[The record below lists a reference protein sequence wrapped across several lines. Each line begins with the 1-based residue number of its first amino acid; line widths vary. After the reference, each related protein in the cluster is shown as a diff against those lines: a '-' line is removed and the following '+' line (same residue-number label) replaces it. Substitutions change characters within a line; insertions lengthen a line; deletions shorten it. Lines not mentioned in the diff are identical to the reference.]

1 MRTHKYI
8 LVLLLVIF
16 ITPSLA
22 FASWWNPGSW
32 RFFDFLHKKEVQISQ
47 VQPVVVD
54 KNYEDK
60 INELQRQIE
69 ELKSSKIE
77 PSVNTTTNDQIKSQI
92 EKEVKLRL
100 AQNTPTTAN
109 VKIVQNTQNIQNV
122 EPSNGPTLSE
132 QVGVT
137 KDKFTAC
144 VNATDKTSL
153 QTKVIASMESAMKGI
168 PPEQR
173 GTPYAVIIGSNGFKS
188 EIRGAYPIDEV
199 KKRIEEVKS
208 GKVTTAEYKGE
219 VAITEEGD
227 HMMGSSNATV
237 KVIEYSDLECPYCKM
252 FHATMKQ
259 VVSESN
265 GGVSWVYRHWPIH
278 AGSMYKLVASECVA
292 KIKGN
297 DAFWKYVESIFE
309 MIGNPSANTKL

>member
-1 MRTHKYI
+1 MKTHKYI
-8 LVLLLVIF
+8 LVLLLVVF

-32 RFFDFLHKKEVQISQ
+32 GIFGFLHKKEAQISQ
-47 VQPVVVD
+47 VQPVIVD
-54 KNYEDK
+54 KNYEEK

-77 PSVNTTTNDQIKSQI
+77 PSANTTTNDQIKAQV

-100 AQNTPTTAN
+100 EQNTPTTPN
-109 VKIVQNTQNIQNV
+109 VKIVQNAQNTQNT

-137 KDKFTAC
+137 KEKLAAC
-144 VNATDKTSL
+144 VAATDKTSL
-153 QTKVIASMESAMKGI
+153 QAKVTSSVESAMKGI
-168 PPEQR
+168 PSDQR
-173 GTPYAVIIGSNGFKS
+173 GTPYAIIIGSNGFKS

-208 GKVTTAEYKGE
+208 GKVTTATYAGE
-219 VAITEEGD
+219 VAVTEEGD
-227 HMMGSSNATV
+227 HLMGSSNATV
-237 KVIEYSDLECPYCKM
+237 KVIEYSDLECPYCKV

-259 VVSESN
+259 VVAESN
-265 GGVSWVYRHWPIH
+265 GSVSWVYRHWPIH
-278 AGSMYKLVASECVA
+278 AGSMDKLVASECVA

-309 MIGNPSANTKL
+309 IIGNPSANTKL